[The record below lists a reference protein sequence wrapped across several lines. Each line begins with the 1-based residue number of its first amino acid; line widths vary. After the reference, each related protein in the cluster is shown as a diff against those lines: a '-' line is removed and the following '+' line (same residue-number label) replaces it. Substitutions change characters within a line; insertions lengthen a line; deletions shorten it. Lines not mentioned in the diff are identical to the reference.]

1 LPHSQTAKVMHNGG
15 LTRKER
21 LTYFDDDEVAFVVS
35 VFAGSECFQEKAR
48 MIAAVDPEDRR
59 DKAEDEAKSYT
70 PKRGAHREA
79 IIELLLDAADEPWR
93 RKGIPPQM
101 FFANRLRRAVWGDSP
116 LDELDPR
123 RARPRGKVLK
133 EGSRAVARFGAFE
146 CIGCGTPLGHDRYD
160 RSASRRRSRRT
171 HCSQCW
177 EERRWAIS
185 CQVDAMRKA
194 RDVLTGRRCRQRAA
208 RRADV

>member
-1 LPHSQTAKVMHNGG
+1 MMHNGD
-15 LTRKER
+15 LTQKER
-21 LTYFDDDEVAFVVS
+21 LTDFDDDEKALVVMIL
-35 VFAGSECFQEKAR
+35 AADDCFQEKAR
-48 MIAAVDPEDRR
+48 TIAAADSEDRR

-70 PKRGAHREA
+70 PNRGAHREA

-123 RARPRGKVLK
+123 RARPRWKVLE
-133 EGSRAVARFGAFE
+133 EGARSVARFGAFE
-146 CIGCGTPLGHDRYD
+146 CIGCGRPLGHDRYD

-177 EERRWAIS
+177 EERRWAIPS
-185 CQVDAMRKA
+185 HLDAMRKA
-194 RDVLTGRRCRQRAA
+194 LDVLTGRRRRQRAS
-208 RRADV
+208 RRVA